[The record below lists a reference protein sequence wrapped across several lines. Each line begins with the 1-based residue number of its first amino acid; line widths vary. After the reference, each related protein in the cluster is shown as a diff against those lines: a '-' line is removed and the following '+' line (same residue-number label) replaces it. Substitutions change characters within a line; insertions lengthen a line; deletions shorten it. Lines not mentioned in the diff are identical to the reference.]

1 MECLMDDCS
10 NSEALRGSEVDVL
23 ASPQFVSSHTGVAA
37 GSIHWGEDQVGAM
50 IVFLNFPAEKTVN
63 FLLEIET
70 RKQTHLNFIQGTS
83 REILPRA

>member
-1 MECLMDDCS
+1 MDDCS

-37 GSIHWGEDQVGAM
+37 GSIHWGEDQVGAI
-50 IVFLNFPAEKTVN
+50 IVLLNFPSENTVN
-63 FLLEIET
+63 ILLET